1 MTRPLHVETKVQR
14 GDSPSRA
21 QRERGYEPSDASP
34 GKVML
39 GVACFLMLML
49 AGLAFAAATLGW
61 LKRDDDRPR
70 DTRPAVA
77 ITPPPHLEAAP
88 LAERVRY
95 DAAMAKRMDDAA
107 LARARRDLIE
117 RGWGEADPAP
127 PAEAVARAHRE
138 AVQ

>member
-1 MTRPLHVETKVQR
+1 M
-14 GDSPSRA
+14 
-21 QRERGYEPSDASP
+21 
-34 GKVML
+34 
-39 GVACFLMLML
+39 
-49 AGLAFAAATLGW
+49 
-61 LKRDDDRPR
+61 
-70 DTRPAVA
+70 A